1 MADKPP
7 ADDKASEASAEE
19 KAAAAPKGQGLK
31 PLLISSL
38 LMAVV
43 LGGIGFALAYF
54 VLPSRL
60 QQTSAATSPATT
72 AAAPATAATTA
83 TPTPA
88 PTAGA
93 DPSAPIVKEHPAS
106 SAKEGAEGNKPVTKF
121 TIEELTVNIADT
133 RGNRFVRAG
142 VYFEAA
148 PPVLEELEA
157 NRARMVDTLG
167 QVLSSKTLDDLTS
180 PSIRGNLRQELLG
193 IINPTLKEGRVDNI
207 YFTDLLVQ

>member
-1 MADKPP
+1 MA
-7 ADDKASEASAEE
+7 ENETEE
-19 KAAAAPKGQGLK
+19 KAPEAAKPAKAPG
-31 PLLISSL
+31 
-38 LMAVV
+38 LMASLIPALAVGLV
-43 LGGIGFALAYF
+43 LGGVGFALAYF

-60 QQTSAATSPATT
+60 Q
-72 AAAPATAATTA
+72 AATTPAVASTTPAGGTNAVA
-83 TPTPA
+83 TPANP
-88 PTAGA
+88 A
-93 DPSAPIVKEHPAS
+93 DPAAPVTGNEKTS
-106 SAKEGAEGNKPVTKF
+106 RSDAEVAATGNKTVTKF

-142 VYFEAA
+142 VYFEAS

-167 QVLSSKTLDDLTS
+167 QVLSTKTLEDLTS
-180 PSIRGNLRQELLG
+180 PNIRGNLRQELLG

>member
-1 MADKPP
+1 MADKPKP
-7 ADDKASEASAEE
+7 ADDKAPE
-19 KAAAAPKGQGLK
+19 AAAEAKPAAPASGLV
-31 PLLISSL
+31 PTLISSVVV
-38 LMAVV
+38 AVI
-43 LGGIGFALAYF
+43 LGGVGFALAYF

-60 QQTSAATSPATT
+60 QQTA
-72 AAAPATAATTA
+72 ATAATAPASGT
-83 TPTPA
+83 TNA
-88 PTAGA
+88 PTAGTT
-93 DPSAPIVKEHPAS
+93 DPAAPVEKEKTARSAAEAS
-106 SAKEGAEGNKPVTKF
+106 SEGGKVVTKF
-121 TIEELTVNIADT
+121 TIEEVTVNIADT

-167 QVLSSKTLDDLTS
+167 QVLSTKTLDDLTS
-180 PSIRGNLRQELLG
+180 PNIRGNLREQLLG